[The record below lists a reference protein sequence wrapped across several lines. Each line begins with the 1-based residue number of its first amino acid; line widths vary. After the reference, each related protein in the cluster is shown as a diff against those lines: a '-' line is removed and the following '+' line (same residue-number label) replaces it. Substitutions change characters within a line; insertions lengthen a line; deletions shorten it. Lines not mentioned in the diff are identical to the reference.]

1 MKIDRY
7 MKNLISDSSRSLKE
21 RVFIVLTLVSTFL
34 CALALLGDILYRED
48 KVEIIVLILTVISVP
63 LITLIGVKTNRVN
76 IATRIITYSVIIII
90 IPVVFFYSGGTEG
103 AVIPWMIFAYL
114 YIGLVL
120 SGGWRIGALVL
131 QTLIVT
137 GCFVYGNYHPEIAAG
152 HSDKMG
158 RIDTFLSVIEV
169 GYICFIMTWFQ
180 SLLYT
185 QENNLTK
192 EESKKVEELSRSQN
206 RFFSNMSHEIRTP
219 INSILGLNEV
229 ILRDPSASDSI
240 KKDAENIQGA
250 GRMLLSLINDIL
262 DFSKIEA
269 GKMDIVP
276 VNYDVAALISDVVNM
291 VWHRA
296 EEKGLKFNVEIDPSL
311 PSELYGDEMRIRQI
325 LVNLLNNA
333 VKYTKEGSVTLHVE
347 REAREEDNIVLL
359 MSVTDTGIGI
369 KQDSIPYLFDAFK
382 RVDEKRNSGIEGT
395 GLGLSIVKQLV
406 DLMEGRITVDSI
418 YTQGSTFTV
427 TIRQKVTRA
436 DAIGTIDI
444 GSYDKEHSFREY
456 SASFTAKDARILIV
470 DDSIMNLTVEKRLL
484 EGTGITVDTATG
496 GLEALSMTR
505 AERYD
510 VILMDHLMPE
520 MDGIECMQSIRKQVA
535 GLNNRIPIIVLTAN
549 ADSEERRMYDLV
561 GFDGYLLKP
570 VSGSQL
576 EEMLLTHL
584 PSSKVERLSG
594 NDVSMARMNTSRDY
608 SRKIPVLVTCA
619 GTCDLPVSVMK
630 KYQIETIPY
639 IISSEGRTFYD
650 GVEASGEELVK
661 YIDEGEKFDCDA
673 PSVEDYRSFFGSR
686 LKYAHN
692 IIYISGGANI
702 SGEYA
707 RACEAARSYDNVAV
721 IDSKLCT
728 TAVGFLM
735 LIALRMSYRGERFE
749 KIIKEIEKA
758 RKRIKCAFVLDSIY
772 FFRKRGPVNDG
783 IAAFMRALGVNLV
796 IRYKNDGFASEKYI
810 IGGFDRYYKKF
821 IDHMIP
827 PFSKPDDDIAVVVYS
842 KLSQEQ
848 KDKIEAYIR
857 KCCDFKKIVFQRT
870 SAVLPI
876 HMGTDAFALTFF
888 AKGEYSYELGQM
900 FEEEVFEEV
909 KEVQKEK
916 PAGKWYDD
924 IPGIDPKTAIKNCGS
939 EEMFQTVIKAFH
951 ESIETD
957 REQITGFYDAVD
969 WKNYTVKVHAL
980 KSTALLVGAKE
991 LAEEERA
998 LEMAGKRNDTDYIK
1012 ENTAKTME
1020 HLMILK
1026 ADLDRV
1032 LADE

>member
-1 MKIDRY
+1 
-7 MKNLISDSSRSLKE
+7 
-21 RVFIVLTLVSTFL
+21 
-34 CALALLGDILYRED
+34 
-48 KVEIIVLILTVISVP
+48 
-63 LITLIGVKTNRVN
+63 
-76 IATRIITYSVIIII
+76 
-90 IPVVFFYSGGTEG
+90 
-103 AVIPWMIFAYL
+103 
-114 YIGLVL
+114 
-120 SGGWRIGALVL
+120 
-131 QTLIVT
+131 
-137 GCFVYGNYHPEIAAG
+137 
-152 HSDKMG
+152 
-158 RIDTFLSVIEV
+158 
-169 GYICFIMTWFQ
+169 
-180 SLLYT
+180 
-185 QENNLTK
+185 
-192 EESKKVEELSRSQN
+192 
-206 RFFSNMSHEIRTP
+206 
-219 INSILGLNEV
+219 
-229 ILRDPSASDSI
+229 
-240 KKDAENIQGA
+240 
-250 GRMLLSLINDIL
+250 
-262 DFSKIEA
+262 
-269 GKMDIVP
+269 
-276 VNYDVAALISDVVNM
+276 
-291 VWHRA
+291 
-296 EEKGLKFNVEIDPSL
+296 
-311 PSELYGDEMRIRQI
+311 
-325 LVNLLNNA
+325 
-333 VKYTKEGSVTLHVE
+333 
-347 REAREEDNIVLL
+347 
-359 MSVTDTGIGI
+359 
-369 KQDSIPYLFDAFK
+369 
-382 RVDEKRNSGIEGT
+382 
-395 GLGLSIVKQLV
+395 
-406 DLMEGRITVDSI
+406 
-418 YTQGSTFTV
+418 
-427 TIRQKVTRA
+427 
-436 DAIGTIDI
+436 
-444 GSYDKEHSFREY
+444 
-456 SASFTAKDARILIV
+456 
-470 DDSIMNLTVEKRLL
+470 
-484 EGTGITVDTATG
+484 
-496 GLEALSMTR
+496 MTR

-991 LAEEERA
+991 LAEEARA